1 MRHAITVVLMIAGS
15 ALACSTSAPPGD
27 VDVAKPPSDSS
38 SKSGGSSGGSA
49 TGGSSS
55 GGGSAA
61 GGATG
66 GSVGQ
71 GGATGGASGVGGSS
85 PAATP
90 DADVPGGAGGQDPG
104 VDGGGA
110 GAPGGPTE
118 SDPGTT
124 GDGEFHLLP
133 PYNGAP
139 ADLQVNPN
147 VPKGTVTADMTVPSK
162 LYPGRNFVYRIY
174 VPAQYDKGRAAALMV
189 TQDGYQFVDRF
200 KVAYDNLIAAKKVP
214 ITIVVF
220 VDPTDRKAQRSE
232 QYDTVSAKYGDFV
245 MQELLPPIKAMY
257 NITDDPAGRALSGNS
272 SGGIAAFLVAW
283 YKPEAFHRVLT
294 SSGTFVNIKG
304 GNKCPMLIMDAEK
317 KPLRV
322 YLSSS
327 EGDNGGWLP
336 ANKAMAAALMAKGY
350 HHRFIWGDKSI
361 PHGGGPMFNGD
372 IPTALEWVWRGYHQP

>member
-1 MRHAITVVLMIAGS
+1 MQRAVKIVFMIAGM
-15 ALACSTSAPPGD
+15 ALAC
-27 VDVAKPPSDSS
+27 
-38 SKSGGSSGGSA
+38 
-49 TGGSSS
+49 
-55 GGGSAA
+55 
-61 GGATG
+61 
-66 GSVGQ
+66 
-71 GGATGGASGVGGSS
+71 S

-90 DADVPGGAGGQDPG
+90 DANGKLPADPPAGSGGSSSSGGAGGSVGPAG
-104 VDGGGA
+104 SGGA
-110 GAPGGPTE
+110 SGQGGTTSGSGGAAPVSTPDAGAVSGTGGAQEPGMDSGGAAETGGPTE
-118 SDPGTT
+118 LDPGTM
-124 GDGEFHLLP
+124 GDGEFHMLP

-139 ADLQVNPN
+139 PELQVDPK
-147 VPKGTVTADMTVPSK
+147 VPKGTVTPDMMVPSQIF
-162 LYPGRNFVYRIY
+162 PGRNFVYRIY
-174 VPAQYDKGRAAALMV
+174 VPAQYDKSRAAALMV
-189 TQDGYQFVDRF
+189 TQDGYQYVERF

-245 MQELLPPIKAMY
+245 MKELLPPIKATY

-283 YKPEAFHRVLT
+283 YKPESFHRVLT

-304 GNKCPMLIMDAEK
+304 GNRCPMLIMEAEK

-336 ANKAMAAALMAKGY
+336 ANKNMAAALMAKGY
-350 HHRFIWGDKSI
+350 HYRFIWGDKSI

-372 IPTALEWVWRGYHQP
+372 LPTALEWLWRGYRQP

>member
-1 MRHAITVVLMIAGS
+1 MDT
-15 ALACSTSAPPGD
+15 
-27 VDVAKPPSDSS
+27 
-38 SKSGGSSGGSA
+38 
-49 TGGSSS
+49 
-55 GGGSAA
+55 
-61 GGATG
+61 
-66 GSVGQ
+66 
-71 GGATGGASGVGGSS
+71 GVG
-85 PAATP
+85 
-90 DADVPGGAGGQDPG
+90 PGPS
-104 VDGGGA
+104 
-110 GAPGGPTE
+110 GPTE
-118 SDPGTT
+118 FDPGTM

-133 PYNGAP
+133 PYNGAAP
-139 ADLQVNPN
+139 ELQVDPK
-147 VPKGTVTADMTVPSK
+147 VPKGTVTPDMMVPSK

-174 VPAQYDKGRAAALMV
+174 VPAQYDKGHPAALMV

-214 ITIVVF
+214 ITIIVF

-245 MQELLPPIKAMY
+245 MQELLPPIKATY

-304 GNKCPMLIMDAEK
+304 GNKCPMMIMDAEK

-336 ANKAMAAALMAKGY
+336 ANKAMSAALMAKGY
-350 HHRFIWGDKSI
+350 HQRFIWGDKSI

-372 IPTALEWVWRGYHQP
+372 LPTALEWLWRGYRQPQ